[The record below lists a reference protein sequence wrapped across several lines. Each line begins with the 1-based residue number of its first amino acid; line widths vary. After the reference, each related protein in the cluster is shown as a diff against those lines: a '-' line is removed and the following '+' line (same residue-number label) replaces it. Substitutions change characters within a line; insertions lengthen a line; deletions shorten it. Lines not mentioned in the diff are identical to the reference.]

1 MGILH
6 GGSPELQPLL
16 DAIGVPLG
24 RGMRV
29 VITIEPNDIVT
40 ANVEVVL
47 NDLAGREV
55 SEILKSF
62 EMMER
67 KPTNLPKD

>member
-16 DAIGVPLG
+16 DAIGVPVC

-29 VITIEPNDIVT
+29 VITIEPDSIVT
-40 ANVEVVL
+40 ANIEVVL

-62 EMMER
+62 EMVER
-67 KPTNLPKD
+67 RGEG

>member
-6 GGSPELQPLL
+6 GGSPELRPLL

-24 RGMRV
+24 RCTRV
-29 VITIEPNDIVT
+29 VITIEPDSIVT
-40 ANVEVVL
+40 ANIEVVL

-62 EMMER
+62 EMVER
-67 KPTNLPKD
+67 KPNKT